1 MSEDRELTARL
12 DTLTKLLDKHP
23 EVQNLNQEF
32 AMHLEPKGDI
42 RVVADRLVEELKK
55 RNCTVYSLNA
65 GRASTGKIAV
75 IVKFREGK

>member
-1 MSEDRELTARL
+1 MSRRRAILRGSLVSALVREL
-12 DTLTKLLDKHP
+12 P
-23 EVQNLNQEF
+23 G
-32 AMHLEPKGDI
+32 GDI